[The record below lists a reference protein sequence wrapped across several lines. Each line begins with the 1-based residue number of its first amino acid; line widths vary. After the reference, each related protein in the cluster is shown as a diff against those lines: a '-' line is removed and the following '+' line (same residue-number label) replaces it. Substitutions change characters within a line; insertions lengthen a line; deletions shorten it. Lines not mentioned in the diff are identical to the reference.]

1 MTIISIEMPCHCFD
15 VLIARLNNKPLPAAP
30 SSIPNIN
37 FPLFVTW
44 KKGAD
49 QQLRGCIGT
58 FSTDLPLHKGLT
70 DYAIT
75 SAFNDHRFRPIELK
89 ELYQLSCGVSLL
101 VQFEEARDYRDWTP
115 GTHGI
120 HITFSHNGREL
131 RAVFLPDVIAE
142 HGWNHVETM
151 NRLFEKAGFRGTI
164 TEADRMNARVERF
177 QSEKMTITYQ
187 VCC

>member
-1 MTIISIEMPCHCFD
+1 MTTISIEMPCHCFD
-15 VLIARLNNKPLPAAP
+15 VLIARLNNKPLPSAP

-49 QQLRGCIGT
+49 EQLRGCIGT
-58 FSTDLPLHKGLT
+58 FSTDLP
-70 DYAIT
+70 
-75 SAFNDHRFRPIELK
+75 AFNDHRFRPIELK
-89 ELYQLSCGVSLL
+89 ELHQLSCGVSLL
-101 VQFEEARDYRDWTP
+101 VHFEAARDYRDWTP

-120 HITFSHNGREL
+120 HITFSQNGREL

-142 HGWNHVETM
+142 HGWNH
-151 NRLFEKAGFRGTI
+151 KGGFRGTI
-164 TEADRMNARVERF
+164 TETDRMNARVERF

-187 VCC
+187 DYLIHKKRTNLAN